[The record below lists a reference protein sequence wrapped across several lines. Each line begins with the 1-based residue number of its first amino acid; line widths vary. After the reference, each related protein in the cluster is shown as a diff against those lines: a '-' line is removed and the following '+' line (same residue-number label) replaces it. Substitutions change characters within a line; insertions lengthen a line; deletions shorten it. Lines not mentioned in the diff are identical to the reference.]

1 MTRRRQAREATL
13 QMLYQQDLNPDMNL
27 HAVRTQ
33 IHERLPDED
42 LYEFAWHLFM
52 GVMEHRLEIDSR
64 IEAIAQNWSLKRMA
78 PTDRNALRMGAYEL
92 LFTQTPPRV
101 VIDEALELAK
111 LFGSAQSAQFV
122 NGILDR
128 LITPERRAA
137 MLAAEQSSALETDDD
152 QTAGKQAASE
162 DDISR
167 NDESEEDTRPSQTSS
182 PDA

>member
-13 QMLYQQDLNPDMNL
+13 QMLYQQDLNPDMDY
-27 HAVRTQ
+27 HAVRSL
-33 IHERLPDED
+33 ISERVPDED
-42 LYEFAWHLFM
+42 LHEFAWHLFI
-52 GVMEHRLEIDSR
+52 GVMEHRQELDAR

-92 LFTQTPPRV
+92 LFTTTPPRV

-128 LITPERRAA
+128 LIPPERRAE
-137 MLAAEQSSALETDDD
+137 MV
-152 QTAGKQAASE
+152 G
-162 DDISR
+162 
-167 NDESEEDTRPSQTSS
+167 DEGTPPS
-182 PDA
+182 DAPQI